1 MLSLLSSCSE
11 ALVRSHLKTVYV
23 YLTMSVLSAT
33 AGAYLHMV
41 NGLFWNFGLLGA
53 LASMGLVMGLHFTPD
68 NGKNRGQ
75 RTAMLLGFAFLS
87 GACMSSDYS
96 EYNSLFIFQFKY
108 LSLLSHVN
116 FITGRTPTK
125 YIYKYHCI
133 CCRYHFAYEKGSPLP
148 NPK

>member
-1 MLSLLSSCSE
+1 M
-11 ALVRSHLKTVYV
+11 RSHLKTVYV

-87 GACMSSDYS
+87 GTLIFRLTADGPSRFHRMACSEEVQISLHLLPYIGQLCPFSS
-96 EYNSLFIFQFKY
+96 LA
-108 LSLLSHVN
+108 
-116 FITGRTPTK
+116 P
-125 YIYKYHCI
+125 
-133 CCRYHFAYEKGSPLP
+133 
-148 NPK
+148 PKPK

>member
-1 MLSLLSSCSE
+1 MLITQPCNPDSHFSE
-11 ALVRSHLKTVYV
+11 APVRSHLKNVYV

-41 NGLFWNFGLLGA
+41 NMVNGNFGLLGA

-87 GACMSSDYS
+87 GMYTL
-96 EYNSLFIFQFKY
+96 Y
-108 LSLLSHVN
+108 
-116 FITGRTPTK
+116 T
-125 YIYKYHCI
+125 
-133 CCRYHFAYEKGSPLP
+133 
-148 NPK
+148 

>member
-1 MLSLLSSCSE
+1 MVFIELRSSVGCRNNSLALSNLVSSCSE
-11 ALVRSHLKTVYV
+11 APVRSHLKTVYV

-87 GACMSSDYS
+87 GAC
-96 EYNSLFIFQFKY
+96 I
-108 LSLLSHVN
+108 H
-116 FITGRTPTK
+116 
-125 YIYKYHCI
+125 I
-133 CCRYHFAYEKGSPLP
+133 CRFTV
-148 NPK
+148 

>member
-1 MLSLLSSCSE
+1 MTILNQLGLKMLITQPCNPDSHFSE
-11 ALVRSHLKTVYV
+11 APVRSHLKNVYV

-41 NGLFWNFGLLGA
+41 NMVNGNFGLLGA

-87 GACMSSDYS
+87 G
-96 EYNSLFIFQFKY
+96 E
-108 LSLLSHVN
+108 
-116 FITGRTPTK
+116 
-125 YIYKYHCI
+125 
-133 CCRYHFAYEKGSPLP
+133 
-148 NPK
+148 

>member
-1 MLSLLSSCSE
+1 M
-11 ALVRSHLKTVYV
+11 RSHLKTVYV

-33 AGAYLHMV
+33 AGAYLHLV

-87 GACMSSDYS
+87 GACMSSDQSRLLRIQHQY
-96 EYNSLFIFQFKY
+96 QFKCEP
-108 LSLLSHVN
+108 LKRQFH
-116 FITGRTPTK
+116 
-125 YIYKYHCI
+125 YKAHSY
-133 CCRYHFAYEKGSPLP
+133 
-148 NPK
+148 

>member
-1 MLSLLSSCSE
+1 MEYLHLLSLPFSSE
-11 ALVRSHLKTVYV
+11 APVRSHLKTVYV

-87 GACMSSDYS
+87 GAYACVRRKSSQVKDYILDGI
-96 EYNSLFIFQFKY
+96 EI
-108 LSLLSHVN
+108 
-116 FITGRTPTK
+116 ITVSR
-125 YIYKYHCI
+125 
-133 CCRYHFAYEKGSPLP
+133 
-148 NPK
+148 

>member
-1 MLSLLSSCSE
+1 M
-11 ALVRSHLKTVYV
+11 RSHLKNVYV

-87 GACMSSDYS
+87 GT
-96 EYNSLFIFQFKY
+96 LIF
-108 LSLLSHVN
+108 
-116 FITGRTPTK
+116 R
-125 YIYKYHCI
+125 
-133 CCRYHFAYEKGSPLP
+133 
-148 NPK
+148 